1 MKEDGNDFMDYSSEG
16 RTEDR
21 IEMLEKRVCEQQ
33 DDIAMLWREIDSIK
47 RSSDAAER
55 SMLIC
60 IVCLTLVILL
70 LTVRVFV
77 LA

>member
-1 MKEDGNDFMDYSSEG
+1 
-16 RTEDR
+16 
-21 IEMLEKRVCEQQ
+21 MLEKRVCEQQ